1 MENRKLMKLY
11 DFRSLKLPEKLLEIT
26 VDTERLDK
34 AVAEAAGRFLTIEMT
49 DGGIKEG
56 DFVVVETAPADEGDN
71 GADYRDRAEI
81 VPGHIQVN
89 IGKGFYDF
97 KWEQSLVGKKT
108 GEQVMLPKRG
118 KNQPGTIMQVKRRV
132 YPELTD
138 DIIKQ
143 LSIEGINTIPE
154 YRAYLKQEM
163 ISEEK
168 MRKSGGVNAWV
179 LKELTKSSVFGD
191 LSEEIT
197 AFKEEFKEE
206 VRERAERFQ
215 MSYEEMLAKRLP
227 PYIKTPEQIEAFISE
242 RAEEAV
248 KQKLM
253 GMELARQEQAV
264 LDQSSY
270 EKMKKQYIE
279 MGAAEEVLKEC
290 FTYEIYQKT
299 AYADYLN
306 GRIQEYYEDK
316 YRVVY
321 E

>member
-1 MENRKLMKLY
+1 
-11 DFRSLKLPEKLLEIT
+11 
-26 VDTERLDK
+26 
-34 AVAEAAGRFLTIEMT
+34 
-49 DGGIKEG
+49 
-56 DFVVVETAPADEGDN
+56 
-71 GADYRDRAEI
+71 
-81 VPGHIQVN
+81 
-89 IGKGFYDF
+89 
-97 KWEQSLVGKKT
+97 
-108 GEQVMLPKRG
+108 
-118 KNQPGTIMQVKRRV
+118 MQVKRRV

-191 LSEEIT
+191 LNEEIT

-215 MSYEEMLAKRLP
+215 MSYEEM
-227 PYIKTPEQIEAFISE
+227 
-242 RAEEAV
+242 
-248 KQKLM
+248 
-253 GMELARQEQAV
+253 
-264 LDQSSY
+264 
-270 EKMKKQYIE
+270 KKQYIE
-279 MGAAEEVLKEC
+279 MGATEEVLKEC

>member
-1 MENRKLMKLY
+1 MEDLIVKNVDVMGDSIKAAKDADGNIWVGVRWVCDALDMTEGQMKRQIKNIKK
-11 DFRSLKLPEKLLEIT
+11 DMVFEKEGSNQIPLP
-26 VDTERLDK
+26 
-34 AVAEAAGRFLTIEMT
+34 T

-89 IGKGFYDF
+89 VGKGFYDF
-97 KWEQSLVGKKT
+97 KWEQSLAGKKT

-118 KNQPGTIMQVKRRV
+118 KNQPGTIMQIKRRV

-168 MRKSGGVNAWV
+168 MRKSGGVNALV

-227 PYIKTPEQIEAFISE
+227 PYIKTPEQIEAFIS
-242 RAEEAV
+242 
-248 KQKLM
+248 
-253 GMELARQEQAV
+253 
-264 LDQSSY
+264 
-270 EKMKKQYIE
+270 
-279 MGAAEEVLKEC
+279 
-290 FTYEIYQKT
+290 
-299 AYADYLN
+299 
-306 GRIQEYYEDK
+306 
-316 YRVVY
+316 
-321 E
+321 